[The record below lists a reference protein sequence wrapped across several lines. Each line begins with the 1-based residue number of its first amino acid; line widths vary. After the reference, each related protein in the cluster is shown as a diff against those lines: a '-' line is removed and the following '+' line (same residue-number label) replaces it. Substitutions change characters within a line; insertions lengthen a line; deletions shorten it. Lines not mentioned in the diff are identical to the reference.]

1 LHDLLNFFDRG
12 RYGDM
17 NATSFPHDWKEA
29 RRFRALELKQAG
41 WTQQEIAEVL
51 GVTKGAVSQWMTA
64 VADDGMEA
72 LYARPHPGGPVKLP
86 FAQRQL
92 IPELLSH
99 GAEAYGFR
107 GEVWTCAR
115 VAEVIKWEF
124 RVAYHPAHVSRI
136 LKDLKWTPQKP
147 IERASQRNETLIEQW
162 RTDVWPELKKR
173 PAWSGARRS
182 LSMNL
187 GSICCPLW
195 CEPMRRAARR
205 PF

>member
-1 LHDLLNFFDRG
+1 
-12 RYGDM
+12 
-17 NATSFPHDWKEA
+17 
-29 RRFRALELKQAG
+29 
-41 WTQQEIAEVL
+41 
-51 GVTKGAVSQWMTA
+51 MTA
-64 VADDGMEA
+64 VADDGVEA
-72 LYARPHPGGPVKLP
+72 LYARPHTGGPVKLP
-86 FAQRQL
+86 LAQRRL

-124 RVAYHPAHVSRI
+124 GVAYHPAHVSRI

-173 PAWSGARRS
+173 LDWSDVHRS

-187 GSICCPLW
+187 AFICCPPW
-195 CEPMRRAARR
+195 
-205 PF
+205 

>member
-1 LHDLLNFFDRG
+1 
-12 RYGDM
+12 M

-124 RVAYHPAHVSRI
+124 GVAYHPAHVSRI

-187 GSICCPLW
+187 DSICCLLW